1 MTSTEIREL
10 RNAPAML
17 PLFAKAVIRAGVKP
31 GKAPALPDIGIRLRD
46 VVLDPKHLATYR
58 KVCAFPADGHLPVT
72 YPHLHAHPLFMSLLL
87 HEDFPFAAMGL
98 VHVRNRITQYR
109 RINEREQ
116 LDVECSFGELVQV
129 EKGYEFSIL
138 THVSTGGE
146 LVWESE
152 STMFRRGGG
161 SGGGQSRKTP
171 PETTPAENFEEWKVP
186 ADAGRRYGAVS
197 GDRNPIHLYPL
208 TAKLFGFKRQIVHGM
223 WSKARCLA
231 ALHGQLPDGAFTVDV
246 QFKLPMFIP
255 ATVKFVQEDA
265 ADGIDFRL
273 LAKDGVKPHLTG
285 TIRSAG

>member
-46 VVLDPKHLATYR
+46 VVLDSKHLATYR

-109 RINEREQ
+109 CINEREQ

>member
-46 VVLDPKHLATYR
+46 VVLDSKHLATYR